1 MAVTLAK
8 KNPENK
14 NCIGIHY
21 AGRCVAAFI
30 IGIVIHGILDI
41 TPHQYPLRARIDI
54 LISIVFFVVSI
65 GRLLSRENRRHGKK
79 MSFYFLFMPRIAV
92 GSNALVYA
100 RHERELM
107 GCKSPMCE
115 SC

>member
-1 MAVTLAK
+1 MALRV
-8 KNPENK
+8 
-14 NCIGIHY
+14 NCQSGDKTIP
-21 AGRCVAAFI
+21 VAAE
-30 IGIVIHGILDI
+30 V
-41 TPHQYPLRARIDI
+41 TMARIIAPKNIPTTDPKPPTMETPPN
-54 LISIVFFVVSI
+54 

-79 MSFYFLFMPRIAV
+79 MVFYFLFMPRIAV